1 MAKHSSELTGNLPL
15 GNGNLKS
22 ELRMNAALFNGG
34 KVHLLAD
41 KVARCGVGKHSQ
53 RRQWQTEFCAVT
65 CQRCQKLRLVDQ
77 RRLTLASDASQM
89 AREEME

>member
-1 MAKHSSELTGNLPL
+1 
-15 GNGNLKS
+15 
-22 ELRMNAALFNGG
+22 MNAALFNGG

-65 CQRCQKLRLVDQ
+65 CQRCLKLRLVGPALKLLVTPTLFHSATLLA
-77 RRLTLASDASQM
+77 LT
-89 AREEME
+89 R